1 MKRVSFLVTIGLAAV
16 AAALAQGP
24 GAPNALAGSPK
35 VEIKGR
41 IQSVQLS
48 QGQGTP
54 YLEVQSGSS
63 VVRVVLGSV
72 RYLMEQGFNPKAG
85 AEVAVRGFKS
95 GAGVYAITVTLVAEG
110 KPLRLRDE
118 DGRPLWQ
125 GGRFGR
131 GGGRGR

>member
-1 MKRVSFLVTIGLAAV
+1 MKRVKFLWMAGLLMAGAS
-16 AAALAQGP
+16 LAQGP
-24 GAPNALAGSPK
+24 GAPNLLAGSPK

-54 YLEVQSGSS
+54 YLEVQTGSA
-63 VVRVVLGSV
+63 VTRGVLGAG
-72 RYLMEQGFNPKAG
+72 RYLMEQNFNPKAG
-85 AEVAVRGFKS
+85 AEVAVKGFKA
-95 GAGVYAITVTLVAEG
+95 GADVYAITVTLVAEG
-110 KPLRLRDE
+110 KLLRLRAE

-131 GGGRGR
+131 GRGGR

>member
-1 MKRVSFLVTIGLAAV
+1 MKRVTFLVMASLLAAGV
-16 AAALAQGP
+16 GLPQGP

-41 IQSVQLS
+41 IRSVQLT

-63 VVRVVLGSV
+63 VTRVVLGSV
-72 RYLMEQGFNPKAG
+72 RYLMEQDFNPKAG
-85 AEVAVRGFKS
+85 AEVVVKGFKA
-95 GAGVYAITVTLVAEG
+95 GAEVYAITVTLVAEG
-110 KPLRLRDE
+110 KLLRLRDE
-118 DGRPLWQ
+118 EGRPVWQ

-131 GGGRGR
+131 GGRGR